1 MIERQLSSL
10 IIKELGFEP
19 TNDQL
24 QASGVTSTFL
34 VDYDKNDLRERV
46 LMIRGYAGTGKTSL
60 IGALVR
66 VLDKY
71 KKRSVLL
78 APTGRAAK
86 VFSFYAKK
94 QASTIHKKIY
104 RQQSGKEFNSPF
116 SVDRNLHKHTI
127 FIVDEAS
134 MIGDQTNPENMFG
147 SGNLLADLL
156 RYVYSG
162 EACQLIL
169 VGDVAQL
176 PPVGLTLSPALRETV
191 ISEFG
196 KDVRVCTLREVIRQ
210 TRESGILL
218 NSTRIRTQ
226 LAERKYEVP
235 RFKVE
240 GLPDIDRLSGND
252 FVEVLQDAY
261 QKKGLHNVAVVTRS
275 NKQANMY
282 NQGIRNQVLWYE
294 SELTPDDRLMV
305 VKNNYYWARDFDN
318 TDFIANG
325 DFIKIIAIKK
335 YEEKYGFRFADVT
348 IMPEDYT
355 DTEIDVKIILDAL
368 ISEAPN
374 LNGQQ
379 NKDLFYSIEGEYS
392 QIKSKKKRFEAIR
405 EDPYYNALQV
415 KYAYAFTCH
424 KSQGGQWDTVFVDPG
439 YFTEDM
445 LGVDYLR
452 WLYTAFTRAQNK
464 LYLVNFKNEFFDEA

>member
-1 MIERQLSSL
+1 MIEKQLSSQ
-10 IIKELGFEP
+10 IIMELGFEP

-24 QASGVTSTFL
+24 QAASVMSSFL
-34 VDYDKNDLRERV
+34 VDYNVNDLREKV
-46 LMIRGYAGTGKTSL
+46 LMVRGYAGTGKTSL

-66 VLDKY
+66 VLDKF

-104 RQQSGKEFNSPF
+104 RQQTTKDYNSPF
-116 SVDRNLHKHTI
+116 SLDRNLHKHTV

-134 MIGDQTNPENMFG
+134 MIGDRTDGEHMFG
-147 SGNLLADLL
+147 SGNLLSDLL

-162 EACQLIL
+162 EQCQLIL

-196 KDVRVCTLREVIRQ
+196 KDIRVCTLREVIRQ
-210 TRESGILL
+210 TRHSGILL
-218 NSTRIRTQ
+218 NATRIRTQ
-226 LAERKYEVP
+226 LAGKDYKIP
-235 RFKVE
+235 QIMLKD
-240 GLPDIDRLSGND
+240 LPDIERISGND
-252 FVEVLQDAY
+252 FVELLQDAY
-261 QKKGLHNVAVVTRS
+261 SKRGMHNVAVVTRS
-275 NKQANMY
+275 NKQSNMY

-305 VKNNYYWARDFDN
+305 VKNNYFWARDLEK

-325 DFIKIIAIKK
+325 DFVKIEAIRK

-348 IMPEDYT
+348 ITPEDYS
-355 DTEIDVKIILDAL
+355 DTEIDVKIVLDAL
-368 ISEAPN
+368 VSETPN

-379 NKDLFYSIEGEYS
+379 NKDLFYSIEGEYA
-392 QIKSKKKRFEAIR
+392 QISSKKKRFEAIR
-405 EDPYYNALQV
+405 EDPYFNALQV

-464 LYLVNFKNEFFDEA
+464 LYLVNFKDEFFGDI